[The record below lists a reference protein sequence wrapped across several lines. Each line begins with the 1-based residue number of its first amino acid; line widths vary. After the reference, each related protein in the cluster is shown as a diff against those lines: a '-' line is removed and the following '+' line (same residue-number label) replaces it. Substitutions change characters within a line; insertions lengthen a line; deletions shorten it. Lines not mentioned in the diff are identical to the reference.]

1 MQRSRAPLLWRS
13 RIRVFGGTCALAA
26 LFGAAV
32 ADADEFY
39 RGRTVNVIVATSSG
53 GDYDTRARLLSRH
66 FGRHIPQNPT
76 VVVQNMPGGGGL
88 LATNY
93 IYKIAPHDGTIVG
106 SIDQLAP
113 LAQAFGDKGVE
124 YDLLRGSYI
133 GNTTSSPIV
142 LASWHTSK
150 VKTFSD
156 ALTTPLVIGATGAG
170 SANTQVPMMIN
181 SLIGT
186 KFKVVTGYPGG
197 NELYL
202 AMERGE
208 IEGRASQSWA
218 GWKSQKP
225 DWLANKKIN
234 LLAQAGSRPN
244 PELTDIPLLRDF
256 ARTAEDRAILDL
268 YFNTMEISRPFW
280 VGPVTPVQRVEILRR
295 AFDATMRDAQ
305 FLEEARKMNID
316 IEPTSGEQT
325 QDAVSKII
333 NAPEA
338 VLTRAGAYA
347 AAK

>member
-1 MQRSRAPLLWRS
+1 
-13 RIRVFGGTCALAA
+13 
-26 LFGAAV
+26 
-32 ADADEFY
+32 
-39 RGRTVNVIVATSSG
+39 VATSSG

-66 FGRHIPQNPT
+66 FGRHIPENPN

-93 IYKIAPHDGTIVG
+93 IYKIAPRDGTIIG

-113 LAQAFGDKGVE
+113 LAQAFHDKGVE
-124 YDLLRGSYI
+124 YDLLKGFYI

-150 VKTFSD
+150 VKTFTD

-181 SLIGT
+181 SLLGT

-244 PELTDIPLLRDF
+244 PELSDVPLLRSF
-256 ARTAEDRAILDL
+256 AKTAEDRAILDL

-280 VGPVTPVQRVEILRR
+280 VGPVTPVQRVEALRR
-295 AFDATMRDAQ
+295 AFDATMKDEQ
-305 FLEEARKMNID
+305 FLGEARKMNID
-316 IEPTSGEQT
+316 IEPTAGEQL
-325 QDAVSKII
+325 QDAVSRIV
-333 NAPEA
+333 NAPET
-338 VLTRAGAYA
+338 VLARAGAYA
-347 AAK
+347 SAK